1 MTQYIQE
8 TAKSI
13 PVVKETD
20 VVVAGGGLSGVIAAY
35 AAARSGADTMLI
47 ERFSCLGGVAVM
59 GLPIQGYESSEGVQ
73 IVKGFAKEFHERL
86 AKIGGAPQKLTP
98 CRMHNAFLPVLPEA
112 VKLVCQE
119 MLLDAGVTVWLNT
132 VVSDAVMDGDRIAAL
147 IVEGKSGRQAI
158 KAKEFIDCTG
168 DADVAKKSGAPF
180 QIADDGELMA
190 NTLDIIFCGVDKE
203 RLRKAMM
210 QEREKYDVVD
220 LYPRE
225 QIAENDYFIINGFKN
240 QIRQA
245 AEEKEMFASLSGQ
258 ICMVTLPKDDMVCV
272 NSVHVSGFSPCESES
287 LSEIEMRAR
296 KQAQLLARFVCEY
309 LPGFENASVATTAPW
324 AGIRE
329 SRIITGVK
337 TLTMENI
344 ANGEIPDD
352 TVALGGYPY
361 DFHRKNV
368 DDGKENTEFYK
379 VPVYGIPYGCLVTEK
394 VDNLFVAGKTISAT
408 REAMASSRVMAQC
421 MAEGHAVGIA
431 AAMCAKSGER
441 AKDVDVHTLRQK
453 LSEQGA
459 VLNV

>member
-1 MTQYIQE
+1 MNQYIQE
-8 TAKSI
+8 AARSI
-13 PVVKETD
+13 PIVKETD

-35 AAARSGADTMLI
+35 AAAKSGADTMLI

-59 GLPIQGYESSEGVQ
+59 GLPIQGYESSDGVQ
-73 IVKGFAKEFHERL
+73 IVKGFAEEFHARL
-86 AKIGGAPQKLTP
+86 AMIGGAPRKLTP
-98 CRMHNAFLPVLPEA
+98 CAMHNAFLPVMPEA

-132 VVSDAVMDGDRIAAL
+132 VASDVVMDGGRISAL

-168 DADVAKKSGAPF
+168 DADLALKSGAPF
-180 QIADDGELMA
+180 QIADDKELMA

-203 RLRKAMM
+203 RLRDCMM
-210 QEREKYDVVD
+210 RETEKYDVVE
-220 LYPRE
+220 LYPRK
-225 QIAENDYFIINGFKN
+225 QIEENEYFIINGFKN
-240 QIRQA
+240 QIRRA
-245 AEEKEMFASLSGQ
+245 SEEKEMFADLSGQ
-258 ICMVTLPKDDMVCV
+258 ICLVTLPQKDMVCV
-272 NSVHVSGFSPCESES
+272 NSVHVSGFSPCEAWS

-296 KQAQLLARFVCEY
+296 SQAQVLARFVIEY
-309 LPGFENASVATTAPW
+309 LPGFENATVATTAPW

-329 SRIITGVK
+329 SRRITGVK
-337 TLTMENI
+337 TLSMENI
-344 ANGEIPDD
+344 ANGEIPED

-379 VPVYGIPYGCLVTEK
+379 VPVYGIPYGCLITER

-421 MAEGHAVGIA
+421 MAEGHAAGIA
-431 AAMCAKSGER
+431 AAMCARSGER
-441 AKDVDVHTLRQK
+441 AKDVDVRTLRQK

>member
-1 MTQYIQE
+1 MNQYIKE
-8 TAKSI
+8 AAKSI

-35 AAARSGADTMLI
+35 AAARSGAETMLV

-59 GLPIQGYESSEGVQ
+59 GLPIQGYESSGRVQ
-73 IVKGFAKEFHERL
+73 IVRGFAEEFHMRL
-86 AKIGGAPQKLTP
+86 ADIGGAPQKLTP
-98 CRMHNAFLPVLPEA
+98 CAMHNAFLPVMPEA

-132 VVSDAVMDGDRIAAL
+132 VVSDVVMSEERIDAL

-168 DADVAKKSGAPF
+168 DADVALKCGAPF
-180 QIADDGELMA
+180 QIADDKDLMA

-203 RLRKAMM
+203 RLRNAMM
-210 QEREKYDVVD
+210 NEKEKYDVVD

-225 QIAENDYFIINGFKN
+225 QIAKNDYFIINGFKN

-245 AEEKEMFASLSGQ
+245 SEEKEIFADLSGQ
-258 ICMVTLPKDDMVCV
+258 ICLVTLPQEDMVCV

-287 LSEIEMRAR
+287 LSEIEMRTR
-296 KQAQLLARFVCEY
+296 TQAQILARFVREY
-309 LPGFENASVATTAPW
+309 LPGFERATVATTAPW

-329 SRIITGVK
+329 SRRITGVK
-337 TLTMENI
+337 TLSMENI

-379 VPVYGIPYGCLVTEK
+379 VPVYGIPYGCLITEK
-394 VDNLFVAGKTISAT
+394 TDNLFVAGKTISAT

-421 MAEGHAVGIA
+421 MAEGQAAGVA
-431 AAMCAKSGER
+431 AAMCAKSGEKAR
-441 AKDVDVHTLRQK
+441 DVDVRALRQR
-453 LSEQGA
+453 LIEQGA